1 MTARKAEKTLREH
14 RFNGVA
20 EQCKEKKSRLSSIYT
35 EEDFFEYF
43 RIAGK
48 MKKAQQRISVIE
60 LFKGR
65 ILSALAHYGS
75 AISIGTLGTI
85 TNALNHKDE
94 FLTAVCTLIDEDK
107 VVPEEAWPI
116 NSRTKIS
123 LPEKE
128 EKR

>member
-20 EQCKEKKSRLSSIYT
+20 EQCKEKKNRLSSIYN
-35 EEDFFEYF
+35 EKNFFEYF
-43 RIAGK
+43 RIAAK
-48 MKKAQQRISVIE
+48 MKKSQQRIGVVK
-60 LFKGR
+60 LFEGR
-65 ILSALAHYGS
+65 ILCALAHYGS

-85 TNALNHKDE
+85 TNALSHKDE

-107 VVPEEAWPI
+107 VVPEGEWPI
-116 NSRTKIS
+116 SAQSKIS

-128 EKR
+128 EQR